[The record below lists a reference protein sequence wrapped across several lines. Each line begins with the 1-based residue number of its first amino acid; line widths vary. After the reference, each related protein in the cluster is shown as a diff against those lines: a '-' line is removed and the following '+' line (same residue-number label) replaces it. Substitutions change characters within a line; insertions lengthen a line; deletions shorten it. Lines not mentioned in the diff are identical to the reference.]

1 MREERR
7 AVGLWRREVS
17 VQVLVCAPED
27 FNNIC
32 VLARTLEVL
41 GVDTCS
47 VYDPH
52 RLIRARYGK
61 SYTRRLRTVSA
72 GAFFRINF
80 ERVASPV
87 EFIRGY
93 AGRSIATVPDQSA
106 ASLYGFEF
114 CGNDLIVF
122 GSEGHG
128 LPERV
133 VEACEARLTIPQRGA
148 TQSLN
153 LSVASGIILA
163 GWFRQTES
171 PAASGTSTVHPASGC
186 GIPRVSKR
194 YERRDVTHDD

>member
-1 MREERR
+1 MR
-7 AVGLWRREVS
+7 
-17 VQVLVCAPED
+17 VLVYAPED

-41 GVDTCS
+41 GLDTCT

-61 SYTRRLRTVSA
+61 SYSRKLKTVSA
-72 GAFFRINF
+72 GAFFRITF
-80 ERVASPV
+80 ERVARPV
-87 EFIRGY
+87 EFIQRHP
-93 AGRSIATVPDQSA
+93 GRSIATVTDQSA

-114 CGNDLIVF
+114 CRDDLVVF
-122 GSEGHG
+122 GPEGQG
-128 LPERV
+128 LPEET
-133 VEACEARLTIPQRGA
+133 VEACDARLTIPQRGA

-163 GWFRQTES
+163 EWFRQIEDPSAWETG
-171 PAASGTSTVHPASGC
+171 AVHRIPGC
-186 GIPRVSKR
+186 GIPKASKR